1 MVDRGT
7 MKKLYLSIIIPF
19 ALIACSHTKPAI
31 IEDQVKGPSVITNVS
46 AGKNE
51 VVDKADIDGDG
62 KPDAF
67 IYYKKDPK
75 TGQRILLRKEVD
87 LNGDG
92 KIDLIKYYDAKGNS
106 TKDEM
111 DLDFD
116 GKIDRIVKYKNN
128 KVYMV
133 LLSSGFDGRFDIKQF
148 FDKGKL
154 VLIKRSTKKN
164 GVFDE
169 FQYFVK
175 GRLVRIGWDRDGDGQ
190 PEVFKDNPT
199 VQEF

>member
-1 MVDRGT
+1 M
-7 MKKLYLSIIIPF
+7 
-19 ALIACSHTKPAI
+19 
-31 IEDQVKGPSVITNVS
+31 
-46 AGKNE
+46 
-51 VVDKADIDGDG
+51 
-62 KPDAF
+62 
-67 IYYKKDPK
+67 
-75 TGQRILLRKEVD
+75 RKEVD

-92 KIDLIKYYDAKGNS
+92 KIDLKKYYDAKGNN

-116 GKIDRIVKYKNN
+116 GRIDRIVKYKNN
-128 KVYMV
+128 RVYMV
-133 LLSSGFDGRFDIKQF
+133 LLSSGFDGKFDIKQF

-169 FQYFVK
+169 FQYFVD
-175 GRLVRIGWDRDGDGQ
+175 GRLVRIGWDKDGDGQ

-199 VQEF
+199 VQ

>member
-1 MVDRGT
+1 MNRGS
-7 MKKLYLSIIIPF
+7 MKRLYLLLISF
-19 ALIACSHTKPAI
+19 VVIACSHTKPTI
-31 IEDQVKGPSVITNVS
+31 IEDPFKGPSVITDVS

-51 VVDKADIDGDG
+51 VVDKADVDGDG

-75 TGQRILLRKEVD
+75 TGKKLLVRKEVD

-92 KIDLIKYYDAKGNS
+92 KIDLTKYYDAHGDCI
-106 TKDEM
+106 KDEM

-116 GKIDRIVKYKNN
+116 GKVDRIVKYKDN
-128 KVYMV
+128 KLYMV
-133 LLSSGFDGRFDIKQF
+133 LLSSGFDGKFDIKEF
-148 FDKGKL
+148 FDKGQV

-169 FQYFVK
+169 FQYFVNK
-175 GRLVRIGWDRDGDGQ
+175 RLVRIGWDKDGDGQ